1 MMNGI
6 TKVAMLSVVCL
17 VCSGAMGASYSLVP
31 PDRDLGDLDHYRY
44 YTWGMETPW
53 SVIPDVDNNYE
64 QAIGASLS
72 FKSIRNWNNRPNVLY
87 IHLLDNAPLGV
98 RRIYDGQRGG
108 DNFAGQGLLL
118 TVYQN
123 LPSTAQNLS
132 YSFSDDEI
140 AALNDYAADGRFA
153 LGFDPDCH
161 FYNCGVKLNVD
172 TATQVVPEPAT
183 MSLLAIGGLGV
194 LLKRRRRRA

>member
-1 MMNGI
+1 MNGI

-31 PDRDLGDLDHYRY
+31 PDSDLGDLDHHRY

-53 SVIPDVDNNYE
+53 SIIPNVGNNYE
-64 QAIGASLS
+64 QVIGASLS
-72 FKSIRNWNNRPNVLY
+72 FKSIRNWNNQPNVLY
-87 IHLLDNAPLGV
+87 IHLLDDRPLGV
-98 RRIYDGQRGG
+98 TQGYDGQGGG
-108 DNFAGQGLLL
+108 DNFAGDGLLL

-123 LPSTAQNLS
+123 LPTTPQDLS
-132 YSFSDDEI
+132 YSFSNDEI
-140 AALNDYAADGRFA
+140 AALSEYALDGRFA

-161 FYNCGVKLNVD
+161 FWNCGVKLEVL
-172 TATQVVPEPAT
+172 TATPVVPEPAT

-194 LLKRRRRRA
+194 LLKRRRHRA